1 MGMKTAVD
9 NSQDEKLK
17 FELDLKY
24 QDAAAYLQKW
34 NKKYNDFCAENNLK
48 RLEDRI
54 SIAKWD
60 RAQAAA
66 AREAAKI
73 YENRK
78 EK

>member
-9 NSQDEKLK
+9 NAQDEKLK

-34 NKKYNDFCAENNLK
+34 NKKYNDFCKENDLK
-48 RLEDRI
+48 PLRDRLE
-54 SIAKWD
+54 IAKWD

-66 AREAAKI
+66 ARGAAKR
-73 YENRK
+73 YENAK
-78 EK
+78 GK

>member
-9 NSQDEKLK
+9 NAQDEKLK

-34 NKKYNDFCAENNLK
+34 NKKYNDFCKENDLK
-48 RLEDRI
+48 TLRDRLE
-54 SIAKWD
+54 IAKWD

-66 AREAAKI
+66 ARGAAAR
-73 YENRK
+73 YNNRK
-78 EK
+78 GE